1 MRATRKIRTLLLLAG
16 ALVLLTERASAQ
28 MGGGRGPPR
37 PGDNQSESPVDQ
49 QRRKQIDN
57 DYQAATKIVPDQK
70 PKDPWADVR
79 SAPTAPAPKRNP
91 Q

>member
-1 MRATRKIRTLLLLAG
+1 MRATQKIRTLLLLAG
-16 ALVLLTERASAQ
+16 ALVLLTEPASAQ

-49 QRRKQIDN
+49 QRQKQIDN
-57 DYQAATKIVPDQK
+57 DYKSATKNIPNQK

-79 SAPTAPAPKRNP
+79 SAPTAPAPKQKP

>member
-28 MGGGRGPPR
+28 MGRGPPR
-37 PGDNQSESPVDQ
+37 PGDNQSESPLDQ
-49 QRRKQIDN
+49 QRQKQIDN
-57 DYQAATKIVPDQK
+57 DYKAATKIVPDQK

-79 SAPTAPAPKRNP
+79 SAPTAPAPKQKP